1 MLMVKWAVMGTARER
16 AKPRS
21 ALKTPGF
28 WKERIKQLQERLSS
42 LFSDLD
48 GAYFGGHVW
57 NFASAHSLVIVT
69 ANVPADPGQRVDIE
83 IIDGSERGNVYL
95 SKRDIK
101 DETRLAVTTHES
113 ADVGVC
119 FRNYLESGNG
129 RQSRIIELDV
139 DIGADAVDY
148 NAIANQESLSI
159 LEVEMR
165 KLEAVVKEIVDEL
178 GYLQRREMKM
188 RDTNGVN
195 LGAYSHRAISSSSAT
210 IADIDSDS
218 PPDAGHSYH
227 EQQYLHDSQHPQSSQ
242 YYIRTHPNQSPHR
255 YIDPQSRQPQR
266 NLDLHEDSIVPHSVV
281 DGRTQMLKTKTG
293 SKRSLDMDED
303 LLRGSEGDVSD
314 PLRGRKFPRIDKER
328 REKAEEIDEL
338 DDDSR
343 SQREV
348 TVEKEREKE
357 EALVVEEPFDPTA
370 PIARFDINTE
380 LIEKWD
386 RIQAELVPFLQDF
399 SKTMMANTYD
409 IIFTVTHQFHTL
421 NETVKASLESGVKTI
436 EAEEAKQ
443 EEARRV
449 ITDFSN
455 EMRRVALVLKK
466 FGMSSMPGVMEI
478 GESI

>member
-1 MLMVKWAVMGTARER
+1 MD
-16 AKPRS
+16 S
-21 ALKTPGF
+21 
-28 WKERIKQLQERLSS
+28 Q
-42 LFSDLD
+42 
-48 GAYFGGHVW
+48 
-57 NFASAHSLVIVT
+57 
-69 ANVPADPGQRVDIE
+69 
-83 IIDGSERGNVYL
+83 
-95 SKRDIK
+95 
-101 DETRLAVTTHES
+101 
-113 ADVGVC
+113 
-119 FRNYLESGNG
+119 
-129 RQSRIIELDV
+129 
-139 DIGADAVDY
+139 
-148 NAIANQESLSI
+148 
-159 LEVEMR
+159 
-165 KLEAVVKEIVDEL
+165 
-178 GYLQRREMKM
+178 
-188 RDTNGVN
+188 GVN

-370 PIARFDINTE
+370 PVS
-380 LIEKWD
+380 L
-386 RIQAELVPFLQDF
+386 LG
-399 SKTMMANTYD
+399 AN
-409 IIFTVTHQFHTL
+409 
-421 NETVKASLESGVKTI
+421 
-436 EAEEAKQ
+436 
-443 EEARRV
+443 
-449 ITDFSN
+449 
-455 EMRRVALVLKK
+455 
-466 FGMSSMPGVMEI
+466 
-478 GESI
+478 